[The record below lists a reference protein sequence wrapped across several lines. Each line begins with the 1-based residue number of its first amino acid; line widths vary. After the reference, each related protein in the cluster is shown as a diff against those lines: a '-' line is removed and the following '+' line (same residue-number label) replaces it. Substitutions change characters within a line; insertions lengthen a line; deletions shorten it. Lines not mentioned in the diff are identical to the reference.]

1 MRRSRP
7 EGSPPGSSTEAE
19 PPSPRRG
26 GSRSVPPLLR
36 SRGRVGR
43 GSCRRSMLTSC
54 LDHGDD
60 PVHIGQNFI
69 VPEAQHQ
76 PAIFREEPVT
86 PFMLA
91 RLRMLPAIGLHGH
104 PQRGARE
111 VQHERRHRMLTS
123 ENASLWCYPAI
134 GTKDA
139 APHRWDTFER
149 HGRILSP
156 ATRTAPPPCPPPRH
170 ARERKVVR
178 VPWLPIA

>member
-1 MRRSRP
+1 
-7 EGSPPGSSTEAE
+7 
-19 PPSPRRG
+19 
-26 GSRSVPPLLR
+26 
-36 SRGRVGR
+36 
-43 GSCRRSMLTSC
+43 MLTSC

-111 VQHERRHRMLTS
+111 LQHERRHRMLTS
-123 ENASLWCYPAI
+123 EMPYGVTPQSGPKTPLRI
-134 GTKDA
+134 GGIPSSGTGE
-139 APHRWDTFER
+139 FYLLR
-149 HGRILSP
+149 HGRHPLP
-156 ATRTAPPPCPPPRH
+156 ALPHATPR
-170 ARERKVVR
+170 AGEESGTGALVANC
-178 VPWLPIA
+178 LTG

>member
-1 MRRSRP
+1 
-7 EGSPPGSSTEAE
+7 
-19 PPSPRRG
+19 
-26 GSRSVPPLLR
+26 
-36 SRGRVGR
+36 
-43 GSCRRSMLTSC
+43 
-54 LDHGDD
+54 
-60 PVHIGQNFI
+60 
-69 VPEAQHQ
+69 
-76 PAIFREEPVT
+76 
-86 PFMLA
+86 MLA

-111 VQHERRHRMLTS
+111 LQHERRHRMLTS

-170 ARERKVVR
+170 ATRGRGK
-178 VPWLPIA
+178 WYGCLGCQLLDGIAHE